1 MSLEP
6 ATAFIYT
13 PRYLEFDY
21 GPGHPLRN
29 RRLELTYD
37 LISACGLLPLP
48 SARCLAPESATDD
61 ELLLFV
67 QPDYLTMLKAADG
80 GQASATA
87 FRYGLGTGDNPVVP
101 GIYRWSALVAGA
113 PLLGT
118 RLLGS
123 GGGGR
128 GLQHS

>member
-1 MSLEP
+1 MSSEP

-48 SARCLAPESATDD
+48 SARCLAPEPASDD
-61 ELLLFV
+61 DLLLFV
-67 QPDYLTMLKAADG
+67 QPDYLAMLKAAAAG
-80 GQASATA
+80 PASPAA
-87 FRYGLGTGDNPVVP
+87 FRHGVG
-101 GIYRWSALVAGA
+101 AGQK
-113 PLLGT
+113 PT
-118 RLLGS
+118 W
-123 GGGGR
+123 
-128 GLQHS
+128 